1 LMAEKKTLVVI
12 KSRPITNLN
21 YYEALRTAA
30 GLWEHSVSVLW
41 MGDGVY
47 AALKDADKSITG
59 KFIEDLPDLDVE
71 LYVDGAALR
80 ENGFTE
86 ENLIDGVQLADREAV
101 RRLFESA
108 EASLVF

>member
-1 LMAEKKTLVVI
+1 MAEKNTLVVI
-12 KSRPITNLN
+12 KSRPFTDLN

-30 GLWEHSVSVLW
+30 GLWEHEVSVLW

-47 AALKDADKSITG
+47 AALDDSDKSITG
-59 KFIEDLPDLDVE
+59 RFLEDLPDLDVE
-71 LYVDGAALR
+71 LYVEEETLM

-86 ENLIDGVQLADREAV
+86 ENLIEGVQLANREV
-101 RRLFESA
+101 IKGLFESA

>member
-1 LMAEKKTLVVI
+1 MAEKNMLLVI
-12 KSRPITNLN
+12 KSRPFTDLN

-47 AALKDADKSITG
+47 AALKEADRSITG
-59 KFIEDLPDLDVE
+59 KFLEDLPDLDAE
-71 LYVDGAALR
+71 LYVDGEALR
-80 ENGFTE
+80 ENGFTD
-86 ENLIDGVQLADREAV
+86 ENLIEGIQLADREAV

-108 EASLVF
+108 EAGLVF

>member
-1 LMAEKKTLVVI
+1 MTEKKTLVVI
-12 KSRPITNLN
+12 KSRPFTDLN

-47 AALKDADKSITG
+47 ATLKDADMSITG

-71 LYVDGAALR
+71 LYVHVEALN

-86 ENLIDGVQLADREAV
+86 ENLIDGVQLADMKAIRE
-101 RRLFESA
+101 LYESA

>member
-1 LMAEKKTLVVI
+1 MADKKTLVVI
-12 KSRPITNLN
+12 KSRPFTDLN

-41 MGDGVY
+41 VGDGVY
-47 AALKDADKSITG
+47 AALKDADRSFTG
-59 KFIEDLPDLDVE
+59 KFFEDLQDLDVE
-71 LYVDGAALR
+71 LHVDGEALR

-86 ENLIDGVQLADREAV
+86 ENLIEGIQLADREAV

>member
-1 LMAEKKTLVVI
+1 MAEKNMLLVI
-12 KSRPITNLN
+12 KSRPFTDLN

-30 GLWEHSVSVLW
+30 GFWEHSVSVLW

-47 AALKDADKSITG
+47 AALKEADRSITG
-59 KFIEDLPDLDVE
+59 KFLEDLPDLDAE
-71 LYVDGAALR
+71 LYVDGEALR

-86 ENLIDGVQLADREAV
+86 ENLVDGIQLADRDSV
-101 RRLFESA
+101 KRLFESA

>member
-1 LMAEKKTLVVI
+1 MAEKKTLVVI
-12 KSRPITNLN
+12 KSRPFTDLN

-41 MGDGVY
+41 MGEGVY
-47 AALKDADKSITG
+47 AALKDGDRSITG
-59 KFIEDLPDLDVE
+59 KFLEDLPDLDVE
-71 LYVDGAALR
+71 LYADGEALR

-86 ENLIDGVQLADREAV
+86 ENLIEGVQLADRGAV

-108 EASLVF
+108 EAGLVF

>member
-1 LMAEKKTLVVI
+1 MAEKKTLIVI
-12 KSRPITNLN
+12 KSRPFTDLN

-47 AALKDADKSITG
+47 AALRDVDKSITAG
-59 KFIEDLPDLDVE
+59 FLEDLPDLDVD
-71 LYVDGAALR
+71 LYVDAEALKG
-80 ENGFTE
+80 NGFKQGDLVE
-86 ENLIDGVQLADREAV
+86 GMQLADEEAV
-101 RRLFESA
+101 RRLFEAA